1 MLIIEMCTFSADKLL
16 SDVDNE
22 VTFYVDNRI
31 DNDFMGNAV
40 SDVQA
45 MSDIDITTTESQ
57 VD

>member
-1 MLIIEMCTFSADKLL
+1 MCTFSADKLL

-31 DNDFMGNAV
+31 DNDFMRNAL

>member
-1 MLIIEMCTFSADKLL
+1 MLIIEMSTFSADKLL

-31 DNDFMGNAV
+31 ENDFMRNAV

>member
-31 DNDFMGNAV
+31 ENDFMRNAV

>member
-1 MLIIEMCTFSADKLL
+1 MIIEMCTFSADKLL

-31 DNDFMGNAV
+31 DNDFMRNAV

>member
-31 DNDFMGNAV
+31 DNDFMRNAV